1 MGMRIWHQSMTVLD
15 VLPAYRERIQAHAKK
30 IVHADTEVVVHGLA
44 IDTYPSDYPGGGITF
59 NALFSMHS
67 LQWLGSVWSAQAQGF
82 DGFAVCTTIDP
93 LLREMRSMVD
103 IPVVGCAETCY
114 LATHSLGERFGLLLF
129 NERLAPAYRLQMA
142 QYRMEDRCAGILP
155 TGLSFEDV
163 MTGFDSPGK
172 VIDQFRKTA
181 QQLVDAGAHAIIPGE
196 MPLNL
201 LLASEGIQR
210 FQDVP
215 VIDSLGLT
223 LKMTEAQVE
232 LRRSTGLA
240 PSRRGWANARPDPQR
255 MADVMRYY
263 GLSKFMHD

>member
-1 MGMRIWHQSMTVLD
+1 M
-15 VLPAYRERIQAHAKK
+15 
-30 IVHADTEVVVHGLA
+30 
-44 IDTYPSDYPGGGITF
+44 
-59 NALFSMHS
+59 
-67 LQWLGSVWSAQAQGF
+67 
-82 DGFAVCTTIDP
+82 
-93 LLREMRSMVD
+93 
-103 IPVVGCAETCY
+103 
-114 LATHSLGERFGLLLF
+114 
-129 NERLAPAYRLQMA
+129 
-142 QYRMEDRCAGILP
+142 P
-155 TGLSFEDV
+155 TGLSFEDE
-163 MTGFDSPGK
+163 MTGFDNPGK

-181 QQLVDAGAHAIIPGE
+181 QLIIDAGAHAIIPGE

-232 LRRSTGLA
+232 LRRSTGLS
-240 PSRRGWANARPDPQR
+240 PSRRGWAHARPDPQR